1 MKVDFQRNCEGLLGT
16 SQGEGNKIL
25 MQGKYQ

>member
-1 MKVDFQRNCEGLLGT
+1 MKVDFQRNSEGWLDT
-16 SQGEGNKIL
+16 SQGKGNKIL